1 MIEVNL
7 LPGGKKRAVRGK
19 RKAFTLSRLGGS
31 TQDRWVLAA
40 GLFSV
45 LSVAAVAWFFFKVG
59 SAREELTVE
68 LDGALADSARYSEQM
83 ARTTA
88 LLATRD
94 SIVQRVLV
102 IQEIDQGRYVWPHV
116 MDEISRALPD
126 YIWLLQLQQVNG
138 GPAPLLR
145 LVGQAGSIE
154 ALTVFMDQLES
165 SPFLSSVRTIG
176 TTQVLSD
183 NQLIY
188 RYELEMNYEQPPI
201 EFLETVPLLETHVG
215 ERLAAAASPGN

>member
-1 MIEVNL
+1 VIEVNL

-19 RKAFTLSRLGGS
+19 RKAFALPKLGGS
-31 TQDRWVLAA
+31 VHDRWILGAV
-40 GLFSV
+40 LFSV
-45 LSVAAVAWFFFKVG
+45 VGVATIGWLFYSVG
-59 SAREELTVE
+59 SAHEELGVE
-68 LDGALADSARYSEQM
+68 LEAALADSARYSEQM
-83 ARTTA
+83 GRTTA

-94 SIVQRVLV
+94 SIVQRVSV

-126 YIWLLQLQQVNG
+126 YIWLQQLQQIAG
-138 GPAPLLR
+138 GPAPHIR

-165 SPFLSSVRTIG
+165 SPFLSAVRTIG

-188 RYELEMNYEQPPI
+188 RYELEMDYEQPPI
-201 EFLETVPLLETHVG
+201 EFLETVPLLETQAE
-215 ERLAAAASPGN
+215 ERLATAASPGN